1 MNEIETNDW
10 VELGRTGGA
19 YGVRGW
25 VRVVPFE
32 SGEVLEK
39 TKRWRYVS
47 RTGEARVVAVTGC
60 RRHGGA
66 LVAKFD
72 GVETK
77 EAADALHGTLSVSR
91 ADFPSAGRDAHW
103 ACDIVGC
110 DVVNREGV
118 VLGRIVDLGDN
129 GVQDLFIVEYENEG
143 GKQTFMIP
151 NVRDVYIQS
160 IDTLQKCVTV
170 DWQAEWR

>member
-1 MNEIETNDW
+1 MQDTNDW

-32 SGEVLEK
+32 SGEALEK
-39 TKRWRYVS
+39 TKRWRYLS
-47 RTGEARVVAVTGC
+47 RTGEEKVFAVTGC

-66 LVAKFD
+66 LVAKFE

-77 EAADALHGTLSVSR
+77 EDADALHGTLFASR
-91 ADFPSAGRDAHW
+91 ADFPSAGKGAYW

-110 DVVNREGV
+110 EVVNREGV
-118 VLGRIVDLGDN
+118 TLGRITDLGDN
-129 GVQDLFIVEYENEG
+129 GVQDLFVVEYESD
-143 GKQTFMIP
+143 GKTQSFMIP
-151 NVRDVYIQS
+151 NVKDVYILS
-160 IDTLQKCVTV
+160 IDTEKKCVTV
-170 DWQAEWR
+170 DWDADWR